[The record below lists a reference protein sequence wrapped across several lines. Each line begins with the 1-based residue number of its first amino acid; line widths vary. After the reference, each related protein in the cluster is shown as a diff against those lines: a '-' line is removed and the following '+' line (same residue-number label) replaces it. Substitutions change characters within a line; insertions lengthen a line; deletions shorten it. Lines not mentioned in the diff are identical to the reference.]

1 MQNKISKSLLIVNH
15 CMDIS
20 HPALAHQSEVALALA
35 NNFNKVFILTGE
47 INGVSIPSNVQIYS
61 YKPKYNLLPIMI
73 IKFSVLF
80 LYLITTR
87 KIDIVF
93 SHMSSRHSALMGPIL
108 KASMK
113 KHVLWYAH
121 KSKPFTLIVSYF
133 FINQLVTSTKGSCPI
148 EGSKVLYIGQS
159 IDESNFDM
167 KDISNSKLENFV
179 HIGRFDPSKDIDL
192 IISEFLKLR
201 RVYSDIKLTIIGN
214 PSDTESL
221 EYKNSLEEKYFEYLH
236 HGVITFQPSVKRTDV
251 GKVLTDFDVFLHA
264 FRGSLDKT
272 LLEATLVGL
281 PVITLNLE
289 YTNNFGT
296 WCTNVNNPNILL
308 DELLCLKKMP
318 VENRNERI
326 QQRRALALKEHTLSK
341 WIEKLT
347 DILGSN

>member
-1 MQNKISKSLLIVNH
+1 
-15 CMDIS
+15 
-20 HPALAHQSEVALALA
+20 
-35 NNFNKVFILTGE
+35 
-47 INGVSIPSNVQIYS
+47 
-61 YKPKYNLLPIMI
+61 
-73 IKFSVLF
+73 
-80 LYLITTR
+80 
-87 KIDIVF
+87 
-93 SHMSSRHSALMGPIL
+93 
-108 KASMK
+108 
-113 KHVLWYAH
+113 
-121 KSKPFTLIVSYF
+121 
-133 FINQLVTSTKGSCPI
+133 
-148 EGSKVLYIGQS
+148 
-159 IDESNFDM
+159 
-167 KDISNSKLENFV
+167 
-179 HIGRFDPSKDIDL
+179 
-192 IISEFLKLR
+192 
-201 RVYSDIKLTIIGN
+201 VYSDIKLTIIGN

-221 EYKNSLEEKYFEYLH
+221 KYKNSLEEKYFEYLH

-289 YTNNFGT
+289 YTNNFGA